1 MKIWLNGN
9 FINEEEA
16 KADILDPGFL
26 YGQGVFETMRAYK
39 GEVFRLDSH
48 IGRLLNSFPVVN
60 IKSDIKPELLKK
72 AVKQSL
78 KENGLKGAYVR
89 LTVWQGKDKAEA
101 AVFARAY
108 NFLNKEDYR
117 KGFKA
122 IISKTFRQN
131 ESSPLAK
138 IKSSNCLHFLLAYQQ
153 ARRNNTDEA
162 LLLDTRGFLAE
173 ASRANIFIVKDN
185 SLLTPSLDC
194 GCLAGITRDTVF
206 AVARGEKFRVIEAK
220 ISRED
225 LEKADEAFLTNSL
238 IEIMPLVSVDG
249 RPVKKGRPGKIT
261 ELLLKRYQGFIQGSC
276 GENKSKI

>member
-1 MKIWLNGN
+1 MKIWLNGK

-16 KADILDPGFL
+16 KANILDPGFL
-26 YGQGVFETMRAYK
+26 YGQGVFETMRAYSAD
-39 GEVFRLDSH
+39 VFRLDSH
-48 IGRLLNSFPVVN
+48 IERLFNALTLVN

-72 AVKQSL
+72 AVRQSL
-78 KENGLKGAYVR
+78 KENGLKDAYLR
-89 LTVWQGKDKAEA
+89 LTAWQGIEKVNIAIL
-101 AVFARAY
+101 ARSY
-108 NFLNKEDYR
+108 DFFKEMDYR

-138 IKSSNCLHFLLAYQQ
+138 IKSSNCLHLLLAYQE
-153 ARRNNTDEA
+153 ARRNNADEA

-194 GCLAGITRDTVF
+194 GCLAGITRDTVLALTRGKKLR
-206 AVARGEKFRVIEAK
+206 AVEAK
-220 ISRED
+220 INRED

-238 IEIMPLVSVDG
+238 IEIMPLVWIDG
-249 RPVKKGRPGKIT
+249 RPIKKGRPGPIT
-261 ELLLKRYQGFIQGSC
+261 ELLLEGYRSLL
-276 GENKSKI
+276 